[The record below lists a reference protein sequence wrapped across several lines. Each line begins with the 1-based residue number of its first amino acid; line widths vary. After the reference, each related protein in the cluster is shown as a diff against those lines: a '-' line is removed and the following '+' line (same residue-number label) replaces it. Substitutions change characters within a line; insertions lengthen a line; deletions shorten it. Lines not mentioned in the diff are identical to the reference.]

1 MQWFNWP
8 IVAAVVVLVVVVWGL
23 RYRRSAALD
32 EAIMPYELGERL
44 LNDEQIRFL
53 EVLEQAVGTDHR
65 VLVRV
70 PLTDVITLDDDQLRG
85 RALDAAQ
92 ARLDGRQFSF
102 LVCTHAALEPVCAV
116 ELDEPSSGRTRL
128 PRRDLQLD
136 AICEQA
142 GLPLLRVASQLTYH
156 VADIGLQFDALFEP
170 PVSARGARE
179 PELESLMSGLSL
191 SARPDSVTAG
201 DFGDVREPAME
212 CPRCAAPMV
221 LQRAPRGETP
231 DRAYW
236 ACSLAPSCRQRMPL
250 KPTRNDE
257 ALSTRLEGLVP

>member
-8 IVAAVVVLVVVVWGL
+8 IVAAVVVLVIVVWAM
-23 RYRRSAALD
+23 RYRRSAKLD
-32 EAIMPYELGERL
+32 DDAMPYELSECL

-53 EVLEQAVGTDHR
+53 EVLEQAVGADHR

-70 PLTDVITLDDDQLRG
+70 PLTDVITVDDGLSG
-85 RALDAAQ
+85 RALEAALT
-92 ARLDGRQFSF
+92 RLDGRQFSF

-116 ELDEPSSGRTRL
+116 ELDEPSRRRTKL

-142 GLPLLRVASQLTYH
+142 GLPLLRVASQLNYQ

-170 PVSARGARE
+170 PVPERGARE
-179 PELESLMSGLSL
+179 PGFESLMPGLSL
-191 SARPDSVTAG
+191 SARPDSVAA
-201 DFGDVREPAME
+201 DIFGANSEQNME

-221 LQRAPRGETP
+221 LQRAPRGATP
-231 DRAYW
+231 DKAYW

-250 KPTRNDE
+250 QSVRNAD
-257 ALSTRLEGLVP
+257 ALSQRLEGLVP